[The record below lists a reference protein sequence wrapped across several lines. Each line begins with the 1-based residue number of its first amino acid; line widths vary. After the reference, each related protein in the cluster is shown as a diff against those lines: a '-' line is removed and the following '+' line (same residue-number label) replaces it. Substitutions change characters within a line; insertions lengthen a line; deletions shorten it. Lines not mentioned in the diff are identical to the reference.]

1 MSAGT
6 SRRKPEGQVFG
17 DVACF
22 IYRLFLK
29 CQWLIL
35 LAAWRP
41 FRVRTKGV
49 YEHTVKKA
57 VNG

>member
-41 FRVRTKGV
+41 FRVRTKRV
-49 YEHTVKKA
+49 Y
-57 VNG
+57 